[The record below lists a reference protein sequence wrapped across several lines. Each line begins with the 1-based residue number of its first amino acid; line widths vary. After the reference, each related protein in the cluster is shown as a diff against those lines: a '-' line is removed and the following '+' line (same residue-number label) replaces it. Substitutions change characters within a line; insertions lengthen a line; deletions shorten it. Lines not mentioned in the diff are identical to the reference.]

1 LPWRTAATL
10 TGHTSTR
17 DVRDFAIVRKN
28 DLELDGG
35 LTVVTGETGA
45 GKSIMIDALDLVLG
59 ARADSNVIRHGADS
73 AEVLAGFE
81 LQPGDDAAQWLA
93 ERELADDG
101 GCVLRRIIYR
111 DKPTKA
117 FINDRPV
124 TVQTLRDL
132 GDLLVDIHGQHEHQS
147 LLKKEIQRRV
157 LDDYAGQTE
166 QVDRLAG
173 IYDQYRSLSERLESL
188 SRQAGDRESQLE
200 LYRFQLEELDQ
211 LGLKENELLEL
222 EQEHDRLA
230 HASELL
236 DGMRYAAEAL
246 YDADDTAVND
256 VLSRAM
262 HRLESLADFEPRL
275 SDVLSML
282 NNARVE
288 IDEAAGQL
296 HHLLDRTELDPGRL
310 SWLEDRIGAITD
322 LARKHHCEPDQLI
335 AVAEQLRQWV
345 ADLEDTDT
353 NLQALQER
361 IGQAR
366 EDYDQ
371 LAQSVSAA
379 RHDAAAALGEAVT
392 EHMQQLGMEG
402 GVFRVDIETEAGEPT
417 RYGHDRVEFNV
428 AANKGMPARPLNKV
442 ASGGE
447 LSRISLAIQV
457 VIARLGRVP
466 TLVFD
471 EVDVGIGGRVAE
483 IVGQQLRTIGDSR
496 QVLCITHL
504 PQVAAQGHHHMHVIK
519 RDGQPVQVEMD
530 RLEAEARVREVARML
545 GGIEITEQTLAH
557 ARDMLGRAG
566 GSDAPARDARKAGA

>member
-1 LPWRTAATL
+1 MALASL
-10 TGHTSTR
+10 Y
-17 DVRDFAIVRKN
+17 VRDFAIVRKN
-28 DLELDGG
+28 DLELDDG

-73 AEVLAGFE
+73 AEVLAGFQLE
-81 LQPGDDAAQWLA
+81 PGGDAAQWLA
-93 ERELADDG
+93 GHELDDNN

-111 DKPTKA
+111 DKPTRA

-147 LLKKEIQRRV
+147 LLKKDMQRRI
-157 LDDYAGQTE
+157 LDDYAGQTG
-166 QVDRLAG
+166 QVERLAA
-173 IYDQYRSLSERLESL
+173 IHDEYRSLHERLESL

-200 LYRFQLEELDQ
+200 LYRYQLQELDE
-211 LGLKENELLEL
+211 LDLKENEHLEL

-236 DGMRYAAEAL
+236 DGMRFAAEAL

-256 VLSRAM
+256 VLARAI
-262 HRLESLADFEPRL
+262 HRIESLAEYEPRL
-275 SDVLSML
+275 SEVLSML

-288 IDEAAGQL
+288 IEEAASEL
-296 HHLLDRTELDPGRL
+296 HHLLDRTELDPQRL
-310 SWLEDRIGAITD
+310 TWLEDRIGTITD
-322 LARKHHCEPDQLI
+322 LARKHHCEPEELI
-335 AVAEQLRQWV
+335 GVAEQIRQWV
-345 ADLEDTDT
+345 GDLEDTDM
-353 NLQALQER
+353 NLESLRAR
-361 IGQAR
+361 IQQAR
-366 EDYDQ
+366 EEYDR
-371 LAQSVSAA
+371 LARAVSTA
-379 RHDAAAALGEAVT
+379 RRDAAGALADAVT
-392 EHMQQLGMEG
+392 EHMQQLGMKG
-402 GVFRVDIETEAGEPT
+402 GVFSVDIETQADEPT
-417 RYGHDRVEFNV
+417 RYGYDRVEFNV
-428 AANKGMPARPLNKV
+428 AVNQGTPPRPLNKV

-483 IVGQQLRTIGDSR
+483 IVGQQLRTIGGSR

-504 PQVAAQGHHHMHVIK
+504 PQVAAQGHDHMHVVK
-519 RDGQPVQVEMD
+519 HDGQPVQVAVN
-530 RLEAEARVREVARML
+530 RLDAEARVNEIARML
-545 GGIEITEQTLAH
+545 GGIEITDQTLAH
-557 ARDMLGRAG
+557 ARDMLDRANRSE
-566 GSDAPARDARKAGA
+566 GSTRRTRKAEA